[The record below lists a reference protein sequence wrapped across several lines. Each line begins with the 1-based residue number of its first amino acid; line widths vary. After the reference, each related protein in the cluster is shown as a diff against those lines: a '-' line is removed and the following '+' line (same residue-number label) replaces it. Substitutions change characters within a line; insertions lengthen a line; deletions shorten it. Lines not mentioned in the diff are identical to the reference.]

1 MALVAFTGSAVLAP
15 QPAVRHDV
23 SRPATLPHR
32 APARAASQPRRVVP
46 HRAAAAA
53 TLPRAAVS
61 ASAPARPP
69 AVATAA
75 EAARPPTAPGAVT
88 QVCSTGDFLAAMAAA
103 AERDQPAFVLF
114 HAGYC
119 RACIAVVPKFAALAR
134 AFGSVSFA
142 TVKLEDAGELASRLG
157 VRETPLIHIYDRG
170 NGKVDEFPC
179 GLSSVQRLRDTVQE
193 FAKHSDGFIEEE
205 KEGEH
210 TGTRNL

>member
-1 MALVAFTGSAVLAP
+1 MAAGTRSARGGSE
-15 QPAVRHDV
+15 
-23 SRPATLPHR
+23 S
-32 APARAASQPRRVVP
+32 
-46 HRAAAAA
+46 
-53 TLPRAAVS
+53 AVS
-61 ASAPARPP
+61 ASNDESR
-69 AVATAA
+69 
-75 EAARPPTAPGAVT
+75 RSHSDSRRGVT
-88 QVCSTGDFLAAMAAA
+88 VSASPESSAWAAMAAA

-142 TVKLEDAGELASRLG
+142 TVKLEDAGELASRRG

-193 FAKHSDGFIEEE
+193 FAKHSDGFNEEE
-205 KEGEH
+205 EH
-210 TGTRNL
+210 TGTRNM